1 MNFIQ
6 KNPLLV
12 FSIVFLSLFSI
23 GIFNHT
29 EYAMKTIEKTALFVR
44 EYFGTFYL
52 ILGFSCVVF
61 MIILALSPLGKI
73 RLGTSQPEHS
83 LWSWI
88 AMLYSAGMGAGILL
102 RAVQEPVFMQQ
113 NPPFKSPLSNETLA
127 LEYTFY
133 QWGFTP
139 WAMYGIFAL
148 IIGYYL
154 YNHHRNVLMSSVI
167 KDSFDHSFL
176 NNSIDILTILTTVF
190 GVVAAIAL
198 GTTQINGGMNHL
210 LDTKLGVNF
219 IFVIIILISIISL
232 ISALLGINKGIKLL
246 SKLNILISLFLLGF
260 VFLQSNMLAIIQQF
274 GQSFYHYIVDFIP
287 MSLALGAY
295 NPGKEFLTGW
305 TYYYWAF
312 WLAWAP
318 FTGIFIA
325 RISKGRTFRQF
336 VLGILLI
343 PSLGTFL
350 WFTTFGVSAF
360 TLIENWG
367 SYNHEF
373 ENVFTSIFIFF
384 EAFPIQGFINT
395 VTVFLLITFLITSID
410 SAIFVLSMF
419 TDHGNQTPSKNHRI
433 IWGIIIPIVTISLVL
448 LGNIFPEINVLDAM
462 SKLLI
467 ITSLPFAILT
477 VIMVTL
483 FIQKIFKS

>member
-1 MNFIQ
+1 MNLIQ
-6 KNPLLV
+6 KNLLLL
-12 FSIVFLSLFSI
+12 SSTLILSLFSLW
-23 GIFNHT
+23 IFSNT
-29 EYAMKTIEKTALFVR
+29 GYAMQTIEEISLFVR

-52 ILGFSCVVF
+52 VLGLSCVLF
-61 MIILALSPLGKI
+61 MILLAFSPFGKT
-73 RLGTSQPEHS
+73 RLGSSQPEHS

-102 RAVQEPVFMQQ
+102 RAVQEPVYMQQ
-113 NPPFKSPLSNETLA
+113 NPPFESTLSHETLA

-154 YNHHRNVLMSSVI
+154 YNRNQSVLMSSVI
-167 KDSFDHSFL
+167 KSSFDKPFL

-198 GTTQINGGMNHL
+198 GTTQINGGVNHL
-210 LDTKLGVNF
+210 FNSELGINF
-219 IFVIIILISIISL
+219 IFLIIVLISIISL
-232 ISALLGINKGIKLL
+232 TSALLGVNKGIKLI
-246 SKLNILISLFLLGF
+246 SKLNILITLFLLAF
-260 VFLQSNMLAIIQQF
+260 VFFQSDVLTIIQQF
-274 GQSFYHYIVDFIP
+274 GLSLYHYIIDFIP
-287 MSLALGAY
+287 MSLAIEPY

-325 RISKGRTFRQF
+325 RISKGRTVRQF
-336 VLGILLI
+336 ILGILLI

-360 TLIENWG
+360 ALIENWG
-367 SYNHEF
+367 RYHNEF
-373 ENVFTSIFIFF
+373 GNVFTSIFIFF
-384 EAFPIQGFINT
+384 KAYPIQGFINT
-395 VTVFLLITFLITSID
+395 ITVILLITFLITSID

-419 TDHGNQTPSKNHRI
+419 TDRGNQTPSKKHRI
-433 IWGIIIPIVTISLVL
+433 IWGIIIPIVACSLVL

-477 VIMVTL
+477 VVMVAL
-483 FIQKIFKS
+483 FVLY